1 MSFIL
6 DALKKSESDRQRN
19 AGPGL
24 HELRVAAP
32 RARFPVWAVVIAALL
47 GINLLVGIW
56 WLMRTD
62 TSTAQTPAAT
72 TPLPAQSAPAPAP
85 APLPAPPSAADADM
99 GRTDLER
106 GIYNPA
112 DFEPAVE
119 PAVEPATPAAA
130 SPRTRGAPPIARVP
144 DLAPEPLPEPAPPPA
159 RSTAR
164 PPATANLPAREDLV
178 LDGIAVPEVSMSLH
192 VFDPDPGRRFAF
204 INGSRVQEGDSLPN
218 NLRVEAIAPEGV
230 ILSWQGRRF
239 LAPLP

>member
-56 WLMRTD
+56 WLIRSD
-62 TSTAQTPAAT
+62 TPTAQATAANPAQPAQT
-72 TPLPAQSAPAPAP
+72 TPLPTP
-85 APLPAPPSAADADM
+85 APLPAAPSAADADM

-119 PAVEPATPAAA
+119 PAVEPAAPAS
-130 SPRTRGAPPIARVP
+130 SPRTRAAPPIARVP
-144 DLAPEPLPEPAPPPA
+144 DLAPEPLPA
-159 RSTAR
+159 RTPVTSS
-164 PPATANLPAREDLV
+164 LPAREDLV

-192 VFDPDPGRRFAF
+192 VFDPDPARRFAF